1 MNLPRL
7 LFPYLLNRWRAVPLY
22 TAMALL
28 AGCGQADIQDLQK
41 FVADQKAAAP
51 GMKLEPPPVI
61 EPYQPFAY
69 NAQGLKDPFIPSTF
83 AQQQQTFV
91 EQPEVI
97 DTGVRPDPNRIREE
111 LEKYTLPSLK
121 MVGVIRKQDGN
132 LWALIK
138 APDGIVY
145 RVQKGNYM
153 GIDHGKITAITEQ
166 RIELTEIIAEGNH
179 WIERD
184 AFLALTE

>member
-1 MNLPRL
+1 MNLPQL
-7 LFPYLLNRWRAVPLY
+7 IFPSLTGGWRAVPLY
-22 TAMALL
+22 TAIALL
-28 AGCGQADIQDLQK
+28 AGCGQADRQDLQK
-41 FVADQKAAAP
+41 FVADQKAASP
-51 GMKLEPPPVI
+51 GMKLEPLPEI
-61 EPYQPFAY
+61 EPYQPSAY
-69 NAQGLKDPFIPSTF
+69 NAQGLKDPFVPSTF
-83 AQQQQTFV
+83 ARQQQIFV

-97 DTGVRPDPNRIREE
+97 DTGIRPDPNRIREE
-111 LEKYTLPSLK
+111 LEKYTLASLK
-121 MVGVIRKQDGN
+121 MLGVIRKQEGD

-166 RIELTEIIAEGNH
+166 RIELAEIVADGNH